1 MYWPFFYDWTYILL
15 IPALILSMWAQFR
28 VSSTF
33 NRFSKVRASSGM
45 TATQMAEQLLHAE
58 GVYDVSVERTRGNLT
73 DHYDPKNMVLRLSDS
88 TANSTSVAALG
99 VAAHEAGHVLQ
110 HRDGYAPLMLRTA
123 AVPVVNIGSNLS
135 WPLFVAGLIFSWE
148 PLLYAGIALFAL
160 AVLFAL
166 IRGFRQA
173 GAKGLGSFW
182 VDMVRI
188 VMFILIPLNLA
199 LSLVLAGGGVIQ
211 GLGTYDTALRITQTR
226 GRLAA
231 DSPRKAGLA
240 LALFERHVDAEALLA
255 RLQLTPS
262 GVVTPLMFEH
272 GLIDRARAFE
282 EQLRRQ
288 GTPVEAHYF
297 EGLGHPLFRYRERLG
312 RVFYDIR
319 EITDK
324 FLFKLKMNN

>member
-1 MYWPFFYDWTYILL
+1 MYFPFFYDWTYLL
-15 IPALILSMWAQFR
+15 LVPALLLSLWAQFR

-135 WPLFVAGLIFSWE
+135 WPLFLVGLIFSWE

-160 AVLFAL
+160 AVLFA
-166 IRGFRQA
+166 I
-173 GAKGLGSFW
+173 
-182 VDMVRI
+182 
-188 VMFILIPLNLA
+188 
-199 LSLVLAGGGVIQ
+199 
-211 GLGTYDTALRITQTR
+211 ITLPVEFNASKR
-226 GRLAA
+226 ALAA
-231 DSPRKAGLA
+231 LEANGYLQPGEEMRGARKVLSAAAMTYVASAFMAIMQL
-240 LALFERHVDAEALLA
+240 LRLLA
-255 RLQLTPS
+255 IA
-262 GVVTPLMFEH
+262 GV
-272 GLIDRARAFE
+272 
-282 EQLRRQ
+282 RR
-288 GTPVEAHYF
+288 
-297 EGLGHPLFRYRERLG
+297 
-312 RVFYDIR
+312 D
-319 EITDK
+319 D
-324 FLFKLKMNN
+324 

>member
-1 MYWPFFYDWTYILL
+1 MYFPFFYDWTYLLL
-15 IPALILSMWAQFR
+15 IPALLLSLWAQFR

-135 WPLFVAGLIFSWE
+135 WPLFVVGLIFSWE
-148 PLLYAGIALFAL
+148 PLLYVGIGLFAL

-166 IRGFRQA
+166 ITLPVEFNASKRALVALEANGYLQPGEEMRGAKKVLSAAAMTYVTSAFMAIMQLLRLLAIA
-173 GAKGLGSFW
+173 GA
-182 VDMVRI
+182 
-188 VMFILIPLNLA
+188 
-199 LSLVLAGGGVIQ
+199 
-211 GLGTYDTALRITQTR
+211 
-226 GRLAA
+226 
-231 DSPRKAGLA
+231 
-240 LALFERHVDAEALLA
+240 
-255 RLQLTPS
+255 
-262 GVVTPLMFEH
+262 
-272 GLIDRARAFE
+272 
-282 EQLRRQ
+282 RR
-288 GTPVEAHYF
+288 
-297 EGLGHPLFRYRERLG
+297 
-312 RVFYDIR
+312 D
-319 EITDK
+319 D
-324 FLFKLKMNN
+324 

>member
-33 NRFSKVRASSGM
+33 SRFSKVRASSGM

-135 WPLFVAGLIFSWE
+135 WPLFLVGLIFSWE

-166 IRGFRQA
+166 ITLPVEFNASKRALAALETNGYLQPGEEMR
-173 GAKGLGSFW
+173 GAKK
-182 VDMVRI
+182 V
-188 VMFILIPLNLA
+188 
-199 LSLVLAGGGVIQ
+199 LSAAAM
-211 GLGTYDTALRITQTR
+211 TYVASAFMAIMQLLR
-226 GRLAA
+226 
-231 DSPRKAGLA
+231 
-240 LALFERHVDAEALLA
+240 LLA
-255 RLQLTPS
+255 IAGS
-262 GVVTPLMFEH
+262 
-272 GLIDRARAFE
+272 
-282 EQLRRQ
+282 RR
-288 GTPVEAHYF
+288 
-297 EGLGHPLFRYRERLG
+297 
-312 RVFYDIR
+312 D
-319 EITDK
+319 D
-324 FLFKLKMNN
+324 

>member
-1 MYWPFFYDWTYILL
+1 MYFPFFYDWTYLLL
-15 IPALILSMWAQFR
+15 IPALLLSLWAQFR

-33 NRFSKVRASSGM
+33 SRFSKVRASSGM

-135 WPLFVAGLIFSWE
+135 WPLFLVGLIFSWE

-166 IRGFRQA
+166 ITLPVEFNASKRALAALEANGYLQPGEEMR
-173 GAKGLGSFW
+173 GAKK
-182 VDMVRI
+182 V
-188 VMFILIPLNLA
+188 
-199 LSLVLAGGGVIQ
+199 LSAAAM
-211 GLGTYDTALRITQTR
+211 TYVASAFMAIMQLLR
-226 GRLAA
+226 
-231 DSPRKAGLA
+231 
-240 LALFERHVDAEALLA
+240 LLA
-255 RLQLTPS
+255 IA
-262 GVVTPLMFEH
+262 GV
-272 GLIDRARAFE
+272 
-282 EQLRRQ
+282 RR
-288 GTPVEAHYF
+288 
-297 EGLGHPLFRYRERLG
+297 
-312 RVFYDIR
+312 D
-319 EITDK
+319 D
-324 FLFKLKMNN
+324 

>member
-135 WPLFVAGLIFSWE
+135 WPLFVVGLIFSWE
-148 PLLYAGIALFAL
+148 PLLYVGIGLFAL

-166 IRGFRQA
+166 ITLPVEFNASKRA
-173 GAKGLGSFW
+173 
-182 VDMVRI
+182 
-188 VMFILIPLNLA
+188 
-199 LSLVLAGGGVIQ
+199 
-211 GLGTYDTALRITQTR
+211 
-226 GRLAA
+226 LAA
-231 DSPRKAGLA
+231 LEANGYLQPGEEMRGARKVLSAAAMTYVASAFMAIMQL
-240 LALFERHVDAEALLA
+240 LRLLA
-255 RLQLTPS
+255 IA
-262 GVVTPLMFEH
+262 GV
-272 GLIDRARAFE
+272 
-282 EQLRRQ
+282 RR
-288 GTPVEAHYF
+288 
-297 EGLGHPLFRYRERLG
+297 
-312 RVFYDIR
+312 D
-319 EITDK
+319 D
-324 FLFKLKMNN
+324 

>member
-135 WPLFVAGLIFSWE
+135 WPLFLVGLIFSWE

-166 IRGFRQA
+166 ITLPVEFNASKRA
-173 GAKGLGSFW
+173 
-182 VDMVRI
+182 
-188 VMFILIPLNLA
+188 
-199 LSLVLAGGGVIQ
+199 
-211 GLGTYDTALRITQTR
+211 
-226 GRLAA
+226 LAA
-231 DSPRKAGLA
+231 LEANGYLQPGEEMRGARKVLSAAAMTYVASAFMAIMQL
-240 LALFERHVDAEALLA
+240 LRLLA
-255 RLQLTPS
+255 IAGS
-262 GVVTPLMFEH
+262 
-272 GLIDRARAFE
+272 
-282 EQLRRQ
+282 RR
-288 GTPVEAHYF
+288 
-297 EGLGHPLFRYRERLG
+297 
-312 RVFYDIR
+312 D
-319 EITDK
+319 D
-324 FLFKLKMNN
+324 

>member
-33 NRFSKVRASSGM
+33 SRFSKVRASSGM

-135 WPLFVAGLIFSWE
+135 WPLFLVGLIVSWE
-148 PLLYAGIALFAL
+148 PLVYAGIALFAL

-166 IRGFRQA
+166 ITLPVEFNASKRALAALETNGYLQPGEEMR
-173 GAKGLGSFW
+173 GAKK
-182 VDMVRI
+182 V
-188 VMFILIPLNLA
+188 
-199 LSLVLAGGGVIQ
+199 LSAAAM
-211 GLGTYDTALRITQTR
+211 TYVASAFMAIMQLLR
-226 GRLAA
+226 
-231 DSPRKAGLA
+231 
-240 LALFERHVDAEALLA
+240 LLA
-255 RLQLTPS
+255 IAGS
-262 GVVTPLMFEH
+262 
-272 GLIDRARAFE
+272 
-282 EQLRRQ
+282 RR
-288 GTPVEAHYF
+288 
-297 EGLGHPLFRYRERLG
+297 
-312 RVFYDIR
+312 D
-319 EITDK
+319 D
-324 FLFKLKMNN
+324 

>member
-33 NRFSKVRASSGM
+33 SRFSKVRASSGM

-73 DHYDPKNMVLRLSDS
+73 DHYDPRNMVLRLSDS

-135 WPLFVAGLIFSWE
+135 WPLFLVGLIFSWE

-166 IRGFRQA
+166 ITLPVEFNASKRA
-173 GAKGLGSFW
+173 
-182 VDMVRI
+182 
-188 VMFILIPLNLA
+188 
-199 LSLVLAGGGVIQ
+199 
-211 GLGTYDTALRITQTR
+211 
-226 GRLAA
+226 LAA
-231 DSPRKAGLA
+231 LETNGYLQPGEEMRGARKVLSAAAMTYVASAFMAIMQL
-240 LALFERHVDAEALLA
+240 LRLLA
-255 RLQLTPS
+255 IA
-262 GVVTPLMFEH
+262 GV
-272 GLIDRARAFE
+272 
-282 EQLRRQ
+282 RR
-288 GTPVEAHYF
+288 
-297 EGLGHPLFRYRERLG
+297 
-312 RVFYDIR
+312 D
-319 EITDK
+319 D
-324 FLFKLKMNN
+324 

>member
-33 NRFSKVRASSGM
+33 SRFSKVRASSGM

-135 WPLFVAGLIFSWE
+135 WPLFVVGLIFSWE

-166 IRGFRQA
+166 ITLPVEFNASKRA
-173 GAKGLGSFW
+173 
-182 VDMVRI
+182 
-188 VMFILIPLNLA
+188 
-199 LSLVLAGGGVIQ
+199 
-211 GLGTYDTALRITQTR
+211 
-226 GRLAA
+226 LAA
-231 DSPRKAGLA
+231 LEANGYLQPGEEMRGARKVLSAAAMTYVASAFMAIMQL
-240 LALFERHVDAEALLA
+240 LRLLA
-255 RLQLTPS
+255 IAGS
-262 GVVTPLMFEH
+262 
-272 GLIDRARAFE
+272 
-282 EQLRRQ
+282 RR
-288 GTPVEAHYF
+288 
-297 EGLGHPLFRYRERLG
+297 
-312 RVFYDIR
+312 D
-319 EITDK
+319 D
-324 FLFKLKMNN
+324 

>member
-1 MYWPFFYDWTYILL
+1 MYFPFFYDWTYLLL
-15 IPALILSMWAQFR
+15 IPALLLSLWAQFR

-33 NRFSKVRASSGM
+33 NRFSRVRASSGM

-166 IRGFRQA
+166 ITLPVEFNASKRALAALEANGYLQPGEEMR
-173 GAKGLGSFW
+173 GAKK
-182 VDMVRI
+182 V
-188 VMFILIPLNLA
+188 
-199 LSLVLAGGGVIQ
+199 LSAAAM
-211 GLGTYDTALRITQTR
+211 TYVASAFMAIMQLLR
-226 GRLAA
+226 
-231 DSPRKAGLA
+231 
-240 LALFERHVDAEALLA
+240 LLA
-255 RLQLTPS
+255 IAGS
-262 GVVTPLMFEH
+262 
-272 GLIDRARAFE
+272 
-282 EQLRRQ
+282 RR
-288 GTPVEAHYF
+288 
-297 EGLGHPLFRYRERLG
+297 
-312 RVFYDIR
+312 D
-319 EITDK
+319 D
-324 FLFKLKMNN
+324 

>member
-135 WPLFVAGLIFSWE
+135 WPLFLVGLIVSWE
-148 PLLYAGIALFAL
+148 PLVYAGIALFAL

-166 IRGFRQA
+166 ITLPVEFNASKRALAALEANGYLQPGEEMRGAKKVLSAAAMTYVASAFMAIMQLLRLLAIA
-173 GAKGLGSFW
+173 GA
-182 VDMVRI
+182 
-188 VMFILIPLNLA
+188 
-199 LSLVLAGGGVIQ
+199 
-211 GLGTYDTALRITQTR
+211 
-226 GRLAA
+226 
-231 DSPRKAGLA
+231 
-240 LALFERHVDAEALLA
+240 
-255 RLQLTPS
+255 
-262 GVVTPLMFEH
+262 
-272 GLIDRARAFE
+272 
-282 EQLRRQ
+282 RR
-288 GTPVEAHYF
+288 
-297 EGLGHPLFRYRERLG
+297 
-312 RVFYDIR
+312 D
-319 EITDK
+319 D
-324 FLFKLKMNN
+324 

>member
-135 WPLFVAGLIFSWE
+135 WPLFLVGLIFSWE

-166 IRGFRQA
+166 ITLPVEFNASKRA
-173 GAKGLGSFW
+173 
-182 VDMVRI
+182 
-188 VMFILIPLNLA
+188 
-199 LSLVLAGGGVIQ
+199 
-211 GLGTYDTALRITQTR
+211 
-226 GRLAA
+226 LAA
-231 DSPRKAGLA
+231 LETNGYLQPGEEMRGARKVLSAAAMTYVASAFMAIMQL
-240 LALFERHVDAEALLA
+240 LRLLA
-255 RLQLTPS
+255 IAGS
-262 GVVTPLMFEH
+262 
-272 GLIDRARAFE
+272 
-282 EQLRRQ
+282 RR
-288 GTPVEAHYF
+288 
-297 EGLGHPLFRYRERLG
+297 
-312 RVFYDIR
+312 D
-319 EITDK
+319 D
-324 FLFKLKMNN
+324 

>member
-33 NRFSKVRASSGM
+33 SRFSKVRASSGM

-135 WPLFVAGLIFSWE
+135 WPLFVVGLIFSWE
-148 PLLYAGIALFAL
+148 PLLYVGIGLFAL

-166 IRGFRQA
+166 ITLPVEFNASKRALAALEANGYLQPGEEMRGAKKVLSAAAMTYVASAFMAIMQLLRLLAIA
-173 GAKGLGSFW
+173 GA
-182 VDMVRI
+182 
-188 VMFILIPLNLA
+188 
-199 LSLVLAGGGVIQ
+199 
-211 GLGTYDTALRITQTR
+211 
-226 GRLAA
+226 
-231 DSPRKAGLA
+231 
-240 LALFERHVDAEALLA
+240 
-255 RLQLTPS
+255 
-262 GVVTPLMFEH
+262 
-272 GLIDRARAFE
+272 
-282 EQLRRQ
+282 RR
-288 GTPVEAHYF
+288 
-297 EGLGHPLFRYRERLG
+297 
-312 RVFYDIR
+312 D
-319 EITDK
+319 D
-324 FLFKLKMNN
+324 

>member
-135 WPLFVAGLIFSWE
+135 WPLFLVGLIFSWE

-166 IRGFRQA
+166 ITLPVEFNASKRALAALEANGYLQPGEEMR
-173 GAKGLGSFW
+173 GAKK
-182 VDMVRI
+182 V
-188 VMFILIPLNLA
+188 
-199 LSLVLAGGGVIQ
+199 LSAAAM
-211 GLGTYDTALRITQTR
+211 TYVASAFMAIMQLLR
-226 GRLAA
+226 
-231 DSPRKAGLA
+231 
-240 LALFERHVDAEALLA
+240 LLA
-255 RLQLTPS
+255 IA
-262 GVVTPLMFEH
+262 GV
-272 GLIDRARAFE
+272 
-282 EQLRRQ
+282 RR
-288 GTPVEAHYF
+288 
-297 EGLGHPLFRYRERLG
+297 
-312 RVFYDIR
+312 D
-319 EITDK
+319 D
-324 FLFKLKMNN
+324 

>member
-33 NRFSKVRASSGM
+33 SRFSKVRASSGM

-135 WPLFVAGLIFSWE
+135 WPLFLAGLIFSWE

-166 IRGFRQA
+166 ITLPVEFNASKRA
-173 GAKGLGSFW
+173 
-182 VDMVRI
+182 
-188 VMFILIPLNLA
+188 
-199 LSLVLAGGGVIQ
+199 
-211 GLGTYDTALRITQTR
+211 
-226 GRLAA
+226 LAA
-231 DSPRKAGLA
+231 LEANGYLQPGEEMRGARKVLSAAAMTYVASAFMAIMQL
-240 LALFERHVDAEALLA
+240 LRLLA
-255 RLQLTPS
+255 IA
-262 GVVTPLMFEH
+262 GV
-272 GLIDRARAFE
+272 
-282 EQLRRQ
+282 RR
-288 GTPVEAHYF
+288 
-297 EGLGHPLFRYRERLG
+297 
-312 RVFYDIR
+312 D
-319 EITDK
+319 D
-324 FLFKLKMNN
+324 

>member
-33 NRFSKVRASSGM
+33 SRFSKVRASSGM

-73 DHYDPKNMVLRLSDS
+73 DHYDPRNMVLRLSDS

-135 WPLFVAGLIFSWE
+135 WPLFLVGLIFSWE

-166 IRGFRQA
+166 ITLPVEFNASKRALAALETNGYLQPGEEMR
-173 GAKGLGSFW
+173 GAKK
-182 VDMVRI
+182 V
-188 VMFILIPLNLA
+188 
-199 LSLVLAGGGVIQ
+199 LSAAAM
-211 GLGTYDTALRITQTR
+211 TYVASAFMAIMQLLR
-226 GRLAA
+226 
-231 DSPRKAGLA
+231 
-240 LALFERHVDAEALLA
+240 LLA
-255 RLQLTPS
+255 IAGS
-262 GVVTPLMFEH
+262 
-272 GLIDRARAFE
+272 
-282 EQLRRQ
+282 RR
-288 GTPVEAHYF
+288 
-297 EGLGHPLFRYRERLG
+297 
-312 RVFYDIR
+312 D
-319 EITDK
+319 D
-324 FLFKLKMNN
+324 

>member
-1 MYWPFFYDWTYILL
+1 MYFPFFYDWTYLLL
-15 IPALILSMWAQFR
+15 IPALLLSLWAQFR

-135 WPLFVAGLIFSWE
+135 WPLFVVGLIFSWE
-148 PLLYAGIALFAL
+148 PLLYVGIGLFAL

-166 IRGFRQA
+166 ITLPVEFNASKRALAALEANGYLQPGEEMR
-173 GAKGLGSFW
+173 GAKK
-182 VDMVRI
+182 V
-188 VMFILIPLNLA
+188 
-199 LSLVLAGGGVIQ
+199 LSAAAM
-211 GLGTYDTALRITQTR
+211 TYVASAFMAIMQLLR
-226 GRLAA
+226 
-231 DSPRKAGLA
+231 
-240 LALFERHVDAEALLA
+240 LLA
-255 RLQLTPS
+255 IAGS
-262 GVVTPLMFEH
+262 
-272 GLIDRARAFE
+272 
-282 EQLRRQ
+282 RR
-288 GTPVEAHYF
+288 
-297 EGLGHPLFRYRERLG
+297 
-312 RVFYDIR
+312 D
-319 EITDK
+319 D
-324 FLFKLKMNN
+324 

>member
-1 MYWPFFYDWTYILL
+1 MYFPFFYDWTYLLL
-15 IPALILSMWAQFR
+15 IPALLLSLWAQFR

-166 IRGFRQA
+166 ITLPVEFNASKRALAALETNGYLQPGEEMR
-173 GAKGLGSFW
+173 GAKK
-182 VDMVRI
+182 V
-188 VMFILIPLNLA
+188 
-199 LSLVLAGGGVIQ
+199 LSAAAM
-211 GLGTYDTALRITQTR
+211 TYVASAFMAIMQLLR
-226 GRLAA
+226 
-231 DSPRKAGLA
+231 
-240 LALFERHVDAEALLA
+240 LLA
-255 RLQLTPS
+255 IAGS
-262 GVVTPLMFEH
+262 
-272 GLIDRARAFE
+272 
-282 EQLRRQ
+282 RR
-288 GTPVEAHYF
+288 
-297 EGLGHPLFRYRERLG
+297 
-312 RVFYDIR
+312 D
-319 EITDK
+319 D
-324 FLFKLKMNN
+324 

>member
-1 MYWPFFYDWTYILL
+1 MYWPFFYDWAYILL

-33 NRFSKVRASSGM
+33 SRFSKVRASSGM

-135 WPLFVAGLIFSWE
+135 WPLFLVGLIFSWE

-166 IRGFRQA
+166 ITLPVEFNASKRALAALETNGYLQPGEEMR
-173 GAKGLGSFW
+173 GAKK
-182 VDMVRI
+182 V
-188 VMFILIPLNLA
+188 
-199 LSLVLAGGGVIQ
+199 LSAAAM
-211 GLGTYDTALRITQTR
+211 TYVASAFMAIMQLLR
-226 GRLAA
+226 
-231 DSPRKAGLA
+231 
-240 LALFERHVDAEALLA
+240 LLA
-255 RLQLTPS
+255 IAGS
-262 GVVTPLMFEH
+262 
-272 GLIDRARAFE
+272 
-282 EQLRRQ
+282 RR
-288 GTPVEAHYF
+288 
-297 EGLGHPLFRYRERLG
+297 
-312 RVFYDIR
+312 D
-319 EITDK
+319 D
-324 FLFKLKMNN
+324 

>member
-135 WPLFVAGLIFSWE
+135 WPLFVVGLIFSWE

-166 IRGFRQA
+166 ITLPVEFNASKRALAALETNGYLQPGEEMR
-173 GAKGLGSFW
+173 GAKK
-182 VDMVRI
+182 V
-188 VMFILIPLNLA
+188 
-199 LSLVLAGGGVIQ
+199 LSAAAM
-211 GLGTYDTALRITQTR
+211 TYVASAFMAIMQLLR
-226 GRLAA
+226 
-231 DSPRKAGLA
+231 
-240 LALFERHVDAEALLA
+240 LLA
-255 RLQLTPS
+255 IAGS
-262 GVVTPLMFEH
+262 
-272 GLIDRARAFE
+272 
-282 EQLRRQ
+282 RR
-288 GTPVEAHYF
+288 
-297 EGLGHPLFRYRERLG
+297 
-312 RVFYDIR
+312 D
-319 EITDK
+319 D
-324 FLFKLKMNN
+324 

>member
-88 TANSTSVAALG
+88 TANSTSVAA
-99 VAAHEAGHVLQ
+99 HEAGHVLQ

-135 WPLFVAGLIFSWE
+135 WPLFLVGIIVSWE
-148 PLLYAGIALFAL
+148 PLVYAGIALFAL

-166 IRGFRQA
+166 ITLPVEFNASKRA
-173 GAKGLGSFW
+173 
-182 VDMVRI
+182 
-188 VMFILIPLNLA
+188 
-199 LSLVLAGGGVIQ
+199 
-211 GLGTYDTALRITQTR
+211 
-226 GRLAA
+226 LAA
-231 DSPRKAGLA
+231 LEANGYLQPGEEMRGARKVLSAAAMTYVASAFMAIMQL
-240 LALFERHVDAEALLA
+240 LRLLA
-255 RLQLTPS
+255 IA
-262 GVVTPLMFEH
+262 GV
-272 GLIDRARAFE
+272 
-282 EQLRRQ
+282 RR
-288 GTPVEAHYF
+288 
-297 EGLGHPLFRYRERLG
+297 
-312 RVFYDIR
+312 D
-319 EITDK
+319 D
-324 FLFKLKMNN
+324 

>member
-33 NRFSKVRASSGM
+33 SRFSKVRASSGM

-166 IRGFRQA
+166 ITLPVEFNASKRA
-173 GAKGLGSFW
+173 
-182 VDMVRI
+182 
-188 VMFILIPLNLA
+188 
-199 LSLVLAGGGVIQ
+199 
-211 GLGTYDTALRITQTR
+211 
-226 GRLAA
+226 LAA
-231 DSPRKAGLA
+231 LETNGTSSPARRCAARK
-240 LALFERHVDAEALLA
+240 RCSPP
-255 RLQLTPS
+255 RP
-262 GVVTPLMFEH
+262 
-272 GLIDRARAFE
+272 
-282 EQLRRQ
+282 
-288 GTPVEAHYF
+288 
-297 EGLGHPLFRYRERLG
+297 
-312 RVFYDIR
+312 
-319 EITDK
+319 
-324 FLFKLKMNN
+324 

>member
-33 NRFSKVRASSGM
+33 SRFSKVRASSGM

-135 WPLFVAGLIFSWE
+135 WPLFLVGIIVSWE
-148 PLLYAGIALFAL
+148 PLVYAGIALFAL

-166 IRGFRQA
+166 ITLPVEFNASKRALAALEANGYLQPGEEMR
-173 GAKGLGSFW
+173 GAKK
-182 VDMVRI
+182 V
-188 VMFILIPLNLA
+188 
-199 LSLVLAGGGVIQ
+199 LSAAAM
-211 GLGTYDTALRITQTR
+211 TYVASAFMAIMQLLR
-226 GRLAA
+226 
-231 DSPRKAGLA
+231 
-240 LALFERHVDAEALLA
+240 LLA
-255 RLQLTPS
+255 IA
-262 GVVTPLMFEH
+262 GV
-272 GLIDRARAFE
+272 
-282 EQLRRQ
+282 RR
-288 GTPVEAHYF
+288 
-297 EGLGHPLFRYRERLG
+297 
-312 RVFYDIR
+312 D
-319 EITDK
+319 D
-324 FLFKLKMNN
+324 

>member
-135 WPLFVAGLIFSWE
+135 WPLFLVGLIFSWE

-160 AVLFAL
+160 AVLFAIITL
-166 IRGFRQA
+166 PVEFNASKRALAALETNGYLQPGEEMR
-173 GAKGLGSFW
+173 GAKK
-182 VDMVRI
+182 V
-188 VMFILIPLNLA
+188 
-199 LSLVLAGGGVIQ
+199 LSAAAM
-211 GLGTYDTALRITQTR
+211 TYVASAFMAIMQLLR
-226 GRLAA
+226 
-231 DSPRKAGLA
+231 
-240 LALFERHVDAEALLA
+240 LLA
-255 RLQLTPS
+255 IAGS
-262 GVVTPLMFEH
+262 
-272 GLIDRARAFE
+272 
-282 EQLRRQ
+282 RR
-288 GTPVEAHYF
+288 
-297 EGLGHPLFRYRERLG
+297 
-312 RVFYDIR
+312 D
-319 EITDK
+319 D
-324 FLFKLKMNN
+324 

>member
-33 NRFSKVRASSGM
+33 SRFSKVRASSGM

-135 WPLFVAGLIFSWE
+135 WPLFLVGIIVSWE
-148 PLLYAGIALFAL
+148 PLVYAGIALFAL

-166 IRGFRQA
+166 ITLPVEFNASKRA
-173 GAKGLGSFW
+173 
-182 VDMVRI
+182 
-188 VMFILIPLNLA
+188 
-199 LSLVLAGGGVIQ
+199 
-211 GLGTYDTALRITQTR
+211 
-226 GRLAA
+226 LAA
-231 DSPRKAGLA
+231 LEANGYLQPGEEMRGARKVLSAAAMTYVASAFMAIMQL
-240 LALFERHVDAEALLA
+240 LRLLA
-255 RLQLTPS
+255 IA
-262 GVVTPLMFEH
+262 GV
-272 GLIDRARAFE
+272 
-282 EQLRRQ
+282 RR
-288 GTPVEAHYF
+288 
-297 EGLGHPLFRYRERLG
+297 
-312 RVFYDIR
+312 D
-319 EITDK
+319 D
-324 FLFKLKMNN
+324 

>member
-135 WPLFVAGLIFSWE
+135 WPLFLVGIIVSWE
-148 PLLYAGIALFAL
+148 PLVYAGIALFAL

-166 IRGFRQA
+166 ITLPVEFNASKRA
-173 GAKGLGSFW
+173 
-182 VDMVRI
+182 
-188 VMFILIPLNLA
+188 
-199 LSLVLAGGGVIQ
+199 
-211 GLGTYDTALRITQTR
+211 
-226 GRLAA
+226 LAA
-231 DSPRKAGLA
+231 LEANGYLQPGEEMRGARKVLSAAAMTYVASAFMAIMQL
-240 LALFERHVDAEALLA
+240 LRLLA
-255 RLQLTPS
+255 IA
-262 GVVTPLMFEH
+262 GV
-272 GLIDRARAFE
+272 
-282 EQLRRQ
+282 RR
-288 GTPVEAHYF
+288 
-297 EGLGHPLFRYRERLG
+297 
-312 RVFYDIR
+312 D
-319 EITDK
+319 D
-324 FLFKLKMNN
+324 

>member
-1 MYWPFFYDWTYILL
+1 MYFPFFYDWTYLLL
-15 IPALILSMWAQFR
+15 IPALLLSLWAQFR

-135 WPLFVAGLIFSWE
+135 WPLFLVGLIFSWE

-166 IRGFRQA
+166 ITLPVEFNASKRALAALETNGYLQPGEEMRGAKKVLSAAAMTYVASAFMAIMQLLRLLAIA
-173 GAKGLGSFW
+173 GA
-182 VDMVRI
+182 
-188 VMFILIPLNLA
+188 
-199 LSLVLAGGGVIQ
+199 
-211 GLGTYDTALRITQTR
+211 
-226 GRLAA
+226 
-231 DSPRKAGLA
+231 
-240 LALFERHVDAEALLA
+240 
-255 RLQLTPS
+255 
-262 GVVTPLMFEH
+262 
-272 GLIDRARAFE
+272 
-282 EQLRRQ
+282 RR
-288 GTPVEAHYF
+288 
-297 EGLGHPLFRYRERLG
+297 
-312 RVFYDIR
+312 D
-319 EITDK
+319 D
-324 FLFKLKMNN
+324 

>member
-33 NRFSKVRASSGM
+33 SRFSKVRASSGM
-45 TATQMAEQLLHAE
+45 TATQMAGQLLHAE

-135 WPLFVAGLIFSWE
+135 WPLFLVGLIFSWE

-160 AVLFAL
+160 AVLFA
-166 IRGFRQA
+166 I
-173 GAKGLGSFW
+173 
-182 VDMVRI
+182 
-188 VMFILIPLNLA
+188 
-199 LSLVLAGGGVIQ
+199 
-211 GLGTYDTALRITQTR
+211 ITLPVEFNASKR
-226 GRLAA
+226 ALAA
-231 DSPRKAGLA
+231 LEANGYLQPGEEMRGARKVLSAAAMTYVASAFMAIMQL
-240 LALFERHVDAEALLA
+240 LRLLA
-255 RLQLTPS
+255 IA
-262 GVVTPLMFEH
+262 GV
-272 GLIDRARAFE
+272 
-282 EQLRRQ
+282 RR
-288 GTPVEAHYF
+288 
-297 EGLGHPLFRYRERLG
+297 
-312 RVFYDIR
+312 D
-319 EITDK
+319 D
-324 FLFKLKMNN
+324 

>member
-33 NRFSKVRASSGM
+33 SRFSKVRASSGM

-58 GVYDVSVERTRGNLT
+58 GVYDVSVERTRGDLT

-135 WPLFVAGLIFSWE
+135 WPLFLVGLIFSWE

-166 IRGFRQA
+166 ITLPVEFNASKRALAALEANGYLQPGEEMRGAKKVLSAAAMTYVASAFMAIMQLLRLLAIA
-173 GAKGLGSFW
+173 GA
-182 VDMVRI
+182 
-188 VMFILIPLNLA
+188 
-199 LSLVLAGGGVIQ
+199 
-211 GLGTYDTALRITQTR
+211 
-226 GRLAA
+226 
-231 DSPRKAGLA
+231 
-240 LALFERHVDAEALLA
+240 
-255 RLQLTPS
+255 
-262 GVVTPLMFEH
+262 
-272 GLIDRARAFE
+272 
-282 EQLRRQ
+282 RR
-288 GTPVEAHYF
+288 
-297 EGLGHPLFRYRERLG
+297 
-312 RVFYDIR
+312 D
-319 EITDK
+319 D
-324 FLFKLKMNN
+324 